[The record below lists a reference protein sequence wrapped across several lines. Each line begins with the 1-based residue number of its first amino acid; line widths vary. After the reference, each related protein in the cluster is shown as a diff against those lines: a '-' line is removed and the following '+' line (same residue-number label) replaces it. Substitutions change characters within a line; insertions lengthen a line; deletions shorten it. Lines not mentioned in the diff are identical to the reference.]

1 MTMKIM
7 EKDPQSL
14 MDQTGMMKTVSK
26 TIGSVQM
33 LVQSKSNTGPHFT
46 FQVMIMKIMQKM
58 KTILILNRRTE
69 MLMLMRMIFL

>member
-1 MTMKIM
+1 MK
-7 EKDPQSL
+7 KDPQSL

-33 LVQSKSNTGPHFT
+33 LVQSESNTGPNFK
-46 FQVMIMKIMQKM
+46 FQVMKIMQKM

-69 MLMLMRMIFL
+69 MLMLRRMIFL